1 MTKTY
6 ISSTDK
12 QGRTVIREGRKTVAT
27 ITSKTAGGYQL
38 YVPLCRTS
46 GIGADYATMDEAI
59 NGAAMI
65 LDKPWASAV
74 IVARPR

>member
-12 QGRTVIREGRKTVAT
+12 QGRIVIRDGRKTVAT
-27 ITSKTAGGYQL
+27 ITSKASGGYQL
-38 YVPLCRTS
+38 YICLTRTS
-46 GIGADYATMDEAI
+46 GMAADYATMDEAI
-59 NGAAMI
+59 NGAAII
-65 LDKPWASAV
+65 LDKPWAPAV